1 MPSCGWSGKADVS
14 APVGVCD
21 VKNNPLT
28 VGSSTQ
34 NGCNGGDAYMC
45 ADQSPW
51 AVSDTLA
58 YGFAATHIAGE
69 SESDWCCSCYEL
81 TFTSTSLATSGK
93 KMIVQAT
100 NTGGDLNSNQ
110 FDLAIPG
117 GGVGIFNGCTTEWG
131 APSSGWG
138 AQYGGKRTHY
148 GKTQG
153 KQN

>member
-21 VKNNPLT
+21 VNNNLLT
-28 VGSSTQ
+28 VGSGTQ
-34 NGCNGGDAYMC
+34 NGCDGGDAYMC

-117 GGVGIFNGCTTEWG
+117 GGVGIFNGCTNEWG

-138 AQYGGKRTHY
+138 AQYGGK
-148 GKTQG
+148 KTDRIHMFDTRI
-153 KQN
+153 